1 MTFMIIVCPALW
13 ASGILYLLYDL
24 WSHYPWSG
32 TALTVTAF
40 VHTAA
45 ALIMAAF
52 VIIHIYMTTT
62 GKTVF
67 HYIRTMITGYDSIEL
82 SEVEEAY
89 LEHTGMVPMRP
100 SKAIR

>member
-1 MTFMIIVCPALW
+1 M
-13 ASGILYLLYDL
+13 
-24 WSHYPWSG
+24 
-32 TALTVTAF
+32 AF

-45 ALIMAAF
+45 AFIMAAF

-62 GKTVF
+62 GKTAF

-89 LEHTGMVPMRP
+89 LEQTQTVPMRP
-100 SKAIR
+100 SKAIQ